1 MSTPISTEGTRDD
14 DHDVLQQFFAS
25 GGSIRMLIDVDQRD
39 MDTVGAYADQLFAA
53 GDWAAARNF
62 YFMLARID
70 HWNFEYWFSLG
81 ICYQRLGQHEEAI
94 FCLSRAG
101 MIRVDD
107 PRSSYHAGISYRV
120 TGNLDYACK
129 AFNAA
134 RNWCGEQPDY
144 RAFKSNIEQHLAQC
158 KQEGEVG

>member
-1 MSTPISTEGTRDD
+1 MSTPQSAAGLPAD

-25 GGSIRMLIDVDQRD
+25 GGSIRMLADVDPND
-39 MDTVGAYADQLFAA
+39 LDTVFAYASQLFEA
-53 GDWAAARNF
+53 GDFATARNF

-70 HWNFEYWFSLG
+70 HWHFDYWFWLG
-81 ICYQRLGQHEEAI
+81 ICHQRLGQHDEAI

-107 PRSSYHAGISYRV
+107 PRASYHAGISYRIA
-120 TGNLDYACK
+120 GNLVYARK
-129 AFNAA
+129 AFHAA

-144 RAFKSNIEQHLAQC
+144 RALKANIEQHLAQC
-158 KQEGEVG
+158 DQEG